1 MTMNT
6 MNTSTQLRKVFT
18 TAILGALAAG
28 FAGLSA
34 GAGMIESSV
43 TVKYGDLNLSNP
55 LGATALYS
63 RIVAAAHQ
71 VCDSSND
78 LASQVRAHACLNK
91 AISEAVTKVGHPGL
105 IAVYIEKNRQPLPVT
120 VAAR

>member
-1 MTMNT
+1 MNS
-6 MNTSTQLRKVFT
+6 MNTSTRIRKVFA

-43 TVKYGDLNLSNP
+43 TVKYGDLNLSNAV
-55 LGATALYS
+55 GAAALYS
-63 RIVAAAHQ
+63 RIVAAARQ
-71 VCDSSND
+71 VCDSPND
-78 LASQVRAHACLNK
+78 LASQASARACRNK

-105 IAVYIEKNRQPLPVT
+105 IAVYNAKNPQPLPVT